1 MTHSKSSLKLV
12 LKLFSVL
19 NCSINN
25 KNALAPI
32 EVEILF
38 FLHNVMALNNNIQKK
53 DCNEKR
59 DKPACRQA
67 GLLIKTNR
75 DGWHGVICDDKARYK
90 VL

>member
-1 MTHSKSSLKLV
+1 
-12 LKLFSVL
+12 
-19 NCSINN
+19 
-25 KNALAPI
+25 
-32 EVEILF
+32 
-38 FLHNVMALNNNIQKK
+38 MALNNNIQKK

-75 DGWHGVICDDKARYK
+75 DGWPGVICDDKAHYK

>member
-1 MTHSKSSLKLV
+1 MIQSKSSLKLV

-19 NCSINN
+19 NYSINN

-32 EVEILF
+32 EVKILF
-38 FLHNVMALNNNIQKK
+38 FLYNVMALNNNIQKK

-75 DGWHGVICDDKARYK
+75 DGWPGVVIF
-90 VL
+90 L